1 MNRLLILCHLAL
13 GIAMALL
20 VILDAPTARVNVLMT
35 LGGFMIFT
43 GAALEIRTR
52 GLANA
57 MDRRTD
63 ERERARRD
71 HAHRLAYWTLSFP
84 LGCLVGINL
93 HRLPEIMDAGFA
105 VSPEAMP
112 TFLVFCWLAVA
123 LFLSLPTAIIA
134 WTEPHPL
141 DDDIIQGEP
150 S

>member
-1 MNRLLILCHLAL
+1 MNRVLILCHLAL

-20 VILDAPTARVNVLMT
+20 VMLDAPIARVNVLMI
-35 LGGFMIFT
+35 LGGFMILT
-43 GAALEIRTR
+43 GMALEFRTR

-57 MDRRTD
+57 MDRRVD

-84 LGCLVGINL
+84 IGLIAGTQL
-93 HRLPEIMDAGFA
+93 HRLPDMVESGFT

-141 DDDIIQGEP
+141 DDDFVEGET